1 MIAKEAFKSD
11 VHSSYPPSQG
21 STELII
27 ILVMLPFVLLFT
39 VLPVIAFWKICERVG
54 FNGALGLLMLVPIV
68 NIIISMVLANGIRE
82 LIYPEWVNP
91 DWIPIIAWVEL
102 ILIALLLMNFG
113 KMDVLTIQI

>member
-68 NIIISMVLANGIRE
+68 NIILTLYV
-82 LIYPEWVNP
+82 VFT
-91 DWIPIIAWVEL
+91 AWPAFSQEKSQRMP
-102 ILIALLLMNFG
+102 AE
-113 KMDVLTIQI
+113 